1 MEKNCIKRIIFFI
14 KSKIDNKFNI
24 KKIDINTDSEYYNIN
39 AIIIKENVG
48 QRFFMEIILNK
59 YDYSILHCFTNY
71 ISDKDD
77 DIIFDIIGKEEYKLD
92 NILKIFYDN
101 KKSSFICNNSKYN
114 DIIKK
119 SNIYEIINKDYY
131 YTYNVDDN
139 YKLKFIS
146 KGIQNCIQ
154 QNINNEI
161 LNIIINNNKYILYL
175 KTFKSSKNCKYNIR
189 CVNPECKLNHPN
201 DYNINKA
208 YIDYILIRK
217 KQSSNFKT
225 IRCNNDDNNCI
236 KHKYNKCAFLH
247 TSDPIPIS

>member
-1 MEKNCIKRIIFFI
+1 MKKNCIKRIIFFI
-14 KSKIDNKFNI
+14 RSKIDNKSNI

-39 AIIIKENVG
+39 AIIIKENGG
-48 QRFFMEIILNK
+48 QMFFMEIILNK

-71 ISDKDD
+71 SLDKEDN
-77 DIIFDIIGKEEYKLD
+77 DIIFDIIDKEEYKFD

-101 KKSSFICNNSKYN
+101 QKSSFICNNNKYN

-119 SNIYEIINKDYY
+119 CNIYEIINKDYY

-146 KGIQNCIQ
+146 KGIQKCIK

-161 LNIIINNNKYILYL
+161 LKIIINDNKYILYL
-175 KTFKSSKNCKYNIR
+175 KTFKSAKNCKYKTKCI
-189 CVNPECKLNHPN
+189 NPECKLNHPN
-201 DYNINKA
+201 NYNINNA
-208 YIDYILIRK
+208 YIDYILTRQ

-225 IRCNNDDNNCI
+225 IRCNNKDDDCI
-236 KHKYNKCAFLH
+236 KHNYNKCGFLH
-247 TSDPIPIS
+247 ANDPIPI